1 MPFEYLPLL
10 RLTAATIREHF
21 QPTPPL
27 QYSPP
32 TKRELAKIEHLDWVP
47 ASILNFSQ
55 EFNGFRVRWTTT
67 AEQQARYPER
77 AQRGLRE
84 ARGRIE
90 FMRLQDMYGSWEGV
104 VYFDDQPLENERLRA
119 FKVVDMFSD
128 EAGVGLFHDAQQEAQ
143 LYLCVFGEEEP
154 EPLGVDFEG
163 YLQLLTLTLG
173 HVYWPYLLRDVHQH
187 FAYQPDEPYTAPT
200 NASAQQCAAELSTL
214 VPEFSLDAFV
224 QHYLQLRLPA

>member
-1 MPFEYLPLL
+1 M
-10 RLTAATIREHF
+10 AAGIEKHF
-21 QPTPPL
+21 QPVPPL
-27 QYSPP
+27 QYAPP
-32 TKRELAKIEHLDWVP
+32 TKRELAKMEHLDWVP

-67 AEQQARYPER
+67 AEQQARYTER
-77 AQRGLRE
+77 AQRGLRQ

-90 FMRLQDMYGSWEGV
+90 FKRLQDMYGSWEGV
-104 VYFDDQPLENERLRA
+104 VYFADQPLDNARLRA

-128 EAGVGLFHDAQQEAQ
+128 EAAVGLFHDAQQEAQ

-154 EPLGVDFEG
+154 APLGVDFEG

-187 FAYQPDEPYTAPT
+187 FTLQPAEPYTAPT
-200 NASAQQCAAELSTL
+200 NASAQQCAAELSAL
-214 VPEFSLDAFV
+214 LPDFSLDAFV
-224 QHYLQLRLPA
+224 ACYDQVRLRR